1 MKKMLRLYM
10 FLKEVSA
17 LDDYGVRTFYVK
29 ASSGTLAKIGIGGKS
44 VRIRDLSGIELPQRY
59 D

>member
-1 MKKMLRLYM
+1 M

-44 VRIRDLSGIELPQRY
+44 VRIRDLSGIELPQR
-59 D
+59 